1 MKSITVNLPADA
13 NQNRVH
19 TVTFSDNPET
29 TSLGAF
35 VQKLSA
41 KERPIQGVV
50 FKVCLYDGTYSTP
63 AACPAAKLKKTW
75 YLKSDKDGYV
85 KFDGTYRDA
94 NYNSDTFYTWNNK
107 IVVPIGCTV
116 TYQEVKAPKIYK
128 LDETV
133 QIWSNQNQAIQMKTY
148 YNDITPCKIK
158 LKKFDK
164 DGKTPL
170 ANVSFE
176 IKFVKESETTKGSHF
191 KSYQPTLKQGETKTL
206 TTDKNGYVE
215 IGNLDQGEY
224 QIVETSTKA
233 GNTLLKDPI
242 KITLPITM
250 TDKDAKRL
258 SAATDNGQFDKGY
271 TNKWYFYEATY
282 EITNT
287 PTFKIPTTGSNGI
300 WMYGFIGLGM
310 AAMAGFGIV
319 LYDKNNKKKRR
330 CKRK

>member
-19 TVTFSDNPET
+19 TVTFNDNPET
-29 TSLGAF
+29 MKLDAF
-35 VQKLSA
+35 VQK
-41 KERPIQGVV
+41 KDVKGWPVQGVV

-63 AACPAAKLKKTW
+63 TACPAAKLKKTW
-75 YLKSDKDGYV
+75 YLKSDNKGEVIFDDTYFASGY
-85 KFDGTYRDA
+85 KSDA
-94 NYNSDTFYTWNNK
+94 FYTWNK
-107 IVVPIGCTV
+107 QIVIPIGCTV
-116 TYQEVKAPKIYK
+116 TYQEIKAPAKFVV
-128 LDETV
+128 DDTV
-133 QIWSNQNQAIQMKTY
+133 QIWQTNGQVIQVKKY
-148 YNDITPCKIK
+148 YNFLTPCKIK
-158 LKKFDK
+158 LKKYDK

-170 ANVSFE
+170 QNVSFD
-176 IKFVKESETTKGSHF
+176 ITFVKESEAYTNDAL
-191 KSYQPTLKQGETKTL
+191 KSYTPRMKQGATITVK
-206 TTDKNGYVE
+206 TDKNGYVE
-215 IGNLDQGEY
+215 IDNLDQGQY
-224 QIVETSTKA
+224 KIVETKTKA

-242 KITLPITM
+242 NITLPITM
-250 TDKDAKRL
+250 TDKEAKRL
-258 SAATDNGQFDKGY
+258 SAATDNGKFDDY

>member
-1 MKSITVNLPADA
+1 MKSVTVNLPADVK
-13 NQNRVH
+13 NRVH

-29 TSLGAF
+29 MKLDAF
-35 VQKLSA
+35 VQKLDTKGWA
-41 KERPIQGVV
+41 VQGVV
-50 FKVCLYDGTYSTP
+50 FKVCLYDGTYAKPSD
-63 AACPAAKLKKTW
+63 CPAAKLKKTW
-75 YLKSDKDGYV
+75 YLKSDNDGKV
-85 KFDGTYRDA
+85 KFNENNVASGYKSDA
-94 NYNSDTFYTWNNK
+94 FYTWNNK
-107 IVVPIGCTV
+107 IVVPIGCTL
-116 TYQEVKAPKIYK
+116 TYQEVKAPKKYVV
-128 LDETV
+128 DNTV
-133 QIWSNQNQAIQMKTY
+133 NVWSTTNQKIELKSF

-158 LKKFDK
+158 LKKYDK

-170 ANVSFE
+170 SNVSFE
-176 IKFVKESETTKGSHF
+176 ITFVKESEAYKENKF
-191 KSYQPTLKQGETKTL
+191 QSYTPTLKQGETKTL

-242 KITLPITM
+242 NITLPITM

-258 SAATDNGQFDKGY
+258 SAATDNGQFDEGY

-282 EITNT
+282 EITNNAK
-287 PTFKIPTTGSNGI
+287 FGMSLTGSNGI

-319 LYDKNNKKKRR
+319 LYDKNNKKRKRH
-330 CKRK
+330 KRK